1 MQVVFSRSD
10 LVTYFLTQHN
20 PILNLGLDFVKMNI
34 LSKFEQNWDKN
45 VVSRVLTSIFQN
57 LT

>member
-1 MQVVFSRSD
+1 MQVAFSRSD
-10 LVTYFLTQHN
+10 LVTYFLTQRN

-45 VVSRVLTSIFQN
+45 VVSRVLTSIFQD